1 MYANAIIRARNVKK
15 KKFVGSSSF
24 LLHWEVYMYI
34 TVI

>member
-15 KKFVGSSSF
+15 KKFVGSSF